1 MTVGE
6 QNLAARPPPHPRC
19 HMSTGRNSVELETT
33 MTQKNTGR
41 NSCHG
46 GAETNRTRNHE
57 VAGLIPGL
65 AQGFK
70 DLAFF
75 RELWHKVSDVARI
88 PPLLWLWLRLA
99 DAAPIQHQACA
110 RAGWGG
116 KGSKPP
122 KNDESAVR
130 KQKMMIPEVHLNV
143 VGRHA

>member
-1 MTVGE
+1 MKRCTRLFSRHDCRGTKPCPPPP
-6 QNLAARPPPHPRC
+6 NPPHPRC

-99 DAAPIQHQACA
+99 DAAPIQHQAWA
-110 RAGWGG
+110 RARARGVGGRRGG
-116 KGSKPP
+116 KQTS
-122 KNDESAVR
+122 
-130 KQKMMIPEVHLNV
+130 
-143 VGRHA
+143 

>member
-1 MTVGE
+1 M
-6 QNLAARPPPHPRC
+6 
-19 HMSTGRNSVELETT
+19 ELETT

-46 GAETNRTRNHE
+46 AAETNRTSNHE
-57 VAGLIPGL
+57 VAVLIPGL

-99 DAAPIQHQACA
+99 DAAPIQHQAWA
-110 RAGWGG
+110 RARARGVGGRRGG
-116 KGSKPP
+116 KQTS
-122 KNDESAVR
+122 
-130 KQKMMIPEVHLNV
+130 
-143 VGRHA
+143 

>member
-1 MTVGE
+1 M
-6 QNLAARPPPHPRC
+6 
-19 HMSTGRNSVELETT
+19 ELETT

-88 PPLLWLWLRLA
+88 PPVLWLWLRLA
-99 DAAPIQHQACA
+99 DAAPIQHQAWA
-110 RAGWGG
+110 RARARGVGGRRGG
-116 KGSKPP
+116 KQTS
-122 KNDESAVR
+122 
-130 KQKMMIPEVHLNV
+130 
-143 VGRHA
+143 

>member
-1 MTVGE
+1 M
-6 QNLAARPPPHPRC
+6 
-19 HMSTGRNSVELETT
+19 ELETT

-99 DAAPIQHQACA
+99 DAAPSQHQAWA
-110 RAGWGG
+110 RARARGVGGRRGG
-116 KGSKPP
+116 KQTS
-122 KNDESAVR
+122 
-130 KQKMMIPEVHLNV
+130 
-143 VGRHA
+143 

>member
-1 MTVGE
+1 M
-6 QNLAARPPPHPRC
+6 
-19 HMSTGRNSVELETT
+19 ELETT

-75 RELWHKVSDVARI
+75 RELWHKVSDVAQI
-88 PPLLWLWLRLA
+88 WHCCGCG
-99 DAAPIQHQACA
+99 I
-110 RAGWGG
+110 
-116 KGSKPP
+116 GSRCSSDWTP
-122 KNDESAVR
+122 SLGTS
-130 KQKMMIPEVHLNV
+130 ICSC
-143 VGRHA
+143 